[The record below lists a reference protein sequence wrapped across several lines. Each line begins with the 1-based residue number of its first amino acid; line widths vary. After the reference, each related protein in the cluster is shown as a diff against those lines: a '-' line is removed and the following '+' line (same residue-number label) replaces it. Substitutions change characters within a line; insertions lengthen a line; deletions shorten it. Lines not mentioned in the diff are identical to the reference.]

1 MSHIQL
7 IIFLKLGLL
16 FFYSK
21 VCQSQE
27 MDYWSADFD
36 ENKNCEKED
45 EILRL
50 SRMEPSQCQHVV
62 IENEEEV
69 AFRKC
74 KTELALKIRDKC
86 AIGVNRQGQLL
97 Y

>member
-1 MSHIQL
+1 MPHIQFN
-7 IIFLKLGLL
+7 IILKLGLL
-16 FFYSK
+16 FYSK

-50 SRMEPSQCQHVV
+50 SQMETSQCHQVV
-62 IENEEEV
+62 IENEEEA

-74 KTELALKIRDKC
+74 VHRIGLKDK
-86 AIGVNRQGQLL
+86 R
-97 Y
+97 